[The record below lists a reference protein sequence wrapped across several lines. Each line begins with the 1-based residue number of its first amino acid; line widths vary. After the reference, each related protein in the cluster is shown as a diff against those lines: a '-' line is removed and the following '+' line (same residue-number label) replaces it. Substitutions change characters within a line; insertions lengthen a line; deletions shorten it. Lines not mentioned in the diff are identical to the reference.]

1 MIRERLAWSGLAL
14 VLAFI
19 VVAAIDVRGTGD
31 DWRIFW
37 HAGHTVGSDAVLTTS
52 HFAYTPGV
60 AWFLWP
66 FAHLPLA
73 TGYFLYVVL
82 MVAAALAAA
91 WLASKLYGL
100 PLAVAAL
107 MALAWWPFTIAICL
121 GQNSPIALLLIT
133 AAIAAIVRRDRVLA
147 GLSVGLLLYKPTDAV
162 PLLLLFV
169 IWKEWRSLG
178 AVALCAAGWY
188 ALSAG
193 ATNDWL
199 WPVPYVHALAALYRS
214 DVAMNSDFAISVP
227 TMLAR
232 FGMPAALG
240 WMIGAAILAA
250 SAPLLL
256 RVSRL
261 EAASIMPLIGLAA
274 SPHAWGYEA
283 ILALPALWLA
293 ASRLNVV
300 RATLI
305 ATAYAIAPIYVFSRE
320 LHFDALAIPV
330 LGGAALWLATGLS
343 RRTQPTP
350 AFK

>member
-1 MIRERLAWSGLAL
+1 MIKERLTWGVLGVVFAL
-14 VLAFI
+14 I
-19 VVAAIDVRGTGD
+19 VVAAIDVRGMGD

-37 HAGHTVGSDAVLTTS
+37 HAGHTVGSAAILTTS
-52 HFAYTPGV
+52 HFAYTPGA

-66 FAHLPLA
+66 FAQLSLA
-73 TGYFLYVVL
+73 TGYFLYVGL
-82 MVAAALAAA
+82 MVAAAVSAA
-91 WLASKLYGL
+91 WVASNLYRL
-100 PLAVAAL
+100 SLAVAAL

-121 GQNSPIALLLIT
+121 GQNSPIALLLVIL
-133 AAIAAIVRRDRVLA
+133 AIAAIVRRDRVLA

-178 AVALCAAGWY
+178 IVALSAAGWY
-188 ALSAG
+188 ALSAS

-199 WPVPYVHALAALYRS
+199 WPVPYVHGLAALYRT

-240 WMIGAAILAA
+240 WMVGAAILAA
-250 SAPLLL
+250 SVPLLL

-261 EAASIMPLIGLAA
+261 EAASIMPLIGLAV

-293 ASRLNVV
+293 ASRLTVV
-300 RATLI
+300 RAALI
-305 ATAYAIAPIYVFSRE
+305 GTAYAIAPIYVFSRE

-330 LGGAALWLATGLS
+330 LGGAAFWLATSLS
-343 RRTQPTP
+343 RRAQVTP